1 MKNYILMNK
10 KTISMKN
17 YNINDLILKKNYN
30 MHIEL
35 YNKNN
40 NKLEDFVLMIYLW
53 YFVYLVLR
61 RFDFLDL

>member
-1 MKNYILMNK
+1 MKNYNLMNK
-10 KTISMKN
+10 KTITMKN

-40 NKLEDFVLMIYLW
+40 NELEDFALMIY
-53 YFVYLVLR
+53 FGTSSI
-61 RFDFLDL
+61 

>member
-1 MKNYILMNK
+1 MNK